1 MSNQLPPASTQLA
14 TFQLFFGRHIRNI
27 NREVSGSSWDQF
39 VFDIIDPLFDGYTIQ
54 TAKGVW
60 QGQSETTMILSVCC
74 SDSRWTR
81 ELIQDIAEA
90 YKTRFHQD
98 SVGLLVLPPISFL

>member
-1 MSNQLPPASTQLA
+1 MSNQLA
-14 TFQLFFGRHIRNI
+14 TFQLFFGRHIANL
-27 NREVSGSSWDQF
+27 NREVSDFSWDQF
-39 VFDIIDPLFDGYTIQ
+39 VSDTIDPLFDGYTIQ

-60 QGQSETTMILSVCC
+60 RGQSETAMILSVCC
-74 SDSRWTR
+74 SDSPWTR